1 MYSFLHA
8 RNYYSKN
15 RRYPLIYP
23 KRTCFPQN
31 NHSRLSTA
39 GHWIN
44 NCNYEVPPKNN
55 SFLIIWWSNKKC
67 DQPKLPTFCTEP
79 HLNHAYK
86 YYHYHQ
92 CYHRIRVKIFNFKI
106 SPSYQY
112 HLQGWNRFR
121 NLRGCKHFSYHP
133 HHLQY
138 CSLPHHPAWI
148 HIQIHGLQSYNICEI
163 TRYSQIQENTS
174 GTPESSTPFTPFPA
188 QLWDKFAHPSSTSP
202 CCQPFHKITA
212 CFPHLK

>member
-1 MYSFLHA
+1 MGTSWHTRLVYRSITWPLQMYSFLHA

-112 HLQGWNRFR
+112 HLQGWNRFC

-148 HIQIHGLQSYNICEI
+148 HIQIHGLKKLQNILSHL
-163 TRYSQIQENTS
+163 RFPNPGKHKWLPSKFNTV
-174 GTPESSTPFTPFPA
+174 
-188 QLWDKFAHPSSTSP
+188 
-202 CCQPFHKITA
+202 
-212 CFPHLK
+212 